1 MSARNGGDPP
11 QNIATAVTEISERAS
26 ILVREEIELAKAE
39 LTEKGTKIA
48 KGAVVGAVA
57 GVFFVCALLFILI
70 GCAWLL
76 YYYLPGNQFTFF
88 WGFFA
93 MGLILVALGV
103 AAGLI
108 AARALKRGSPPVPT
122 MAIEEAQR
130 IRETVAPTHDGPPSS
145 ALRAPP
151 PRASVPVPAAPA
163 PVEPLAPV
171 APVAPAPEPPP
182 APPEDGLA
190 A

>member
-1 MSARNGGDPP
+1 MSAQRQGNEPP
-11 QNIATAVTEISERAS
+11 QNIAATVADISERAS
-26 ILVREEIELAKAE
+26 VLVREEIELAKAE
-39 LTEKGTKIA
+39 LTEKTTRIA
-48 KGAVVGAVA
+48 KGAVVGVVA
-57 GVFFVCALLFILI
+57 GVFFVTALLFILI

-76 YYYLPGNQFTFF
+76 YYYLPGAQFAYF

-130 IRETVAPTHDGPPSS
+130 IRETVVPTHTPPGAPVPPVPPGPPV
-145 ALRAPP
+145 PP
-151 PRASVPVPAAPA
+151 APAAPA
-163 PVEPLAPV
+163 APRN
-171 APVAPAPEPPP
+171 
-182 APPEDGLA
+182 GA
-190 A
+190 AG